1 MNTKK
6 GQERRL
12 WKLRVAKDV
21 SNQEQLPL
29 GEIRR
34 ALGGT
39 VLDGV
44 LNECYA
50 IHATDPEQGAKMVRT
65 ILHARHSNC
74 LLMSGRQQKK

>member
-1 MNTKK
+1 MNSKK

-12 WKLRVAKDV
+12 WKLRVAKAFLD
-21 SNQEQLPL
+21 QEQLPL

-50 IHATDPEQGAKMVRT
+50 IHSTDPEEGAKMART
-65 ILHARHSNC
+65 LLHARHRNC
-74 LLMSGRQQKK
+74 LLTSTKRRDE

>member
-1 MNTKK
+1 VISKK

-12 WKLRVAKDV
+12 WKLRVAKAF

-44 LNECYA
+44 LDECYA
-50 IHATDPEQGAKMVRT
+50 IHSSSPEDGARMART
-65 ILHARHSNC
+65 ILQERHSNC
-74 LLMSGRQQKK
+74 LLMPSKRRKK